1 MNVLDPSAY
10 DAVRRPLLEAET
22 LPPECYTSETFF
34 RREIET
40 IFMKVWNFI
49 GRTEDIPNPGDYYTV
64 DFAGVPLIIVRDDPG
79 QVRGF
84 VNSCRHRGAKVVTG
98 KGSARA
104 LKVTLEAD
112 GEPWVEGDAF
122 LLRRAVSN
130 LLDNALDFSP
140 QGGTVA
146 VRLAGQRRSVDITVS
161 DQGPGVPEYADEKVF
176 EKFYSLAR
184 PHSNKKSTGLGLP
197 FVKEIAELHEGR
209 VSLRNGE
216 GGGAVAT
223 LSLPRAEPGPAGA

>member
-1 MNVLDPSAY
+1 MPAADRVRFLGNIERETQRIQELVDRMMELAALESRRSLD
-10 DAVRRPLLEAET
+10 RRAPLALQPLLDE
-22 LPPECYTSETFF
+22 
-34 RREIET
+34 
-40 IFMKVWNFI
+40 
-49 GRTEDIPNPGDYYTV
+49 
-64 DFAGVPLIIVRDDPG
+64 
-79 QVRGF
+79 
-84 VNSCRHRGAKVVTG
+84 VVASAQAA
-98 KGSARA
+98 GSARG
-104 LKVTLEAD
+104 LKVTLECD

-130 LLDNALDFSP
+130 LLDNARDFSP
-140 QGGTVA
+140 HGGIVA
-146 VRLAGQRRSVDITVS
+146 VRLDSQRRSVDITVS
-161 DQGPGVPEYADEKVF
+161 DQGPGVPEYAYEKVF

-223 LSLPRAEPGPAGA
+223 LSLPRAEPGPATA